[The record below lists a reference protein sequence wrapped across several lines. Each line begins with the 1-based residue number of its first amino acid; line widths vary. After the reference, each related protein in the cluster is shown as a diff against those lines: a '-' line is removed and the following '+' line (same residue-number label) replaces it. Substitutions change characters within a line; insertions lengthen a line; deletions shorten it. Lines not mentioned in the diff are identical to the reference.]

1 MVCNVSCRDRVGN
14 DAPTC
19 RHISDSVAE
28 AVAVVFT
35 HPVRKVALNSIA
47 NIGSV
52 FIVGF
57 PCFVSVALNCV
68 TPLVGNDAR
77 EGHNSRHGQP

>member
-14 DAPTC
+14 DAPIC
-19 RHISDSVAE
+19 RQISDSVAE
-28 AVAVVFT
+28 AVTLVLT
-35 HPVRKVALNSIA
+35 HPVREIALNSIA
-47 NIGSV
+47 NVIGV

-57 PCFVSVALNCV
+57 PCLVSVVLNCIA
-68 TPLVGNDAR
+68 PLVGNDAR

>member
-1 MVCNVSCRDRVGN
+1 MVCNVSCLDRVGN

-28 AVAVVFT
+28 AVVLVPT

-47 NIGSV
+47 NVIGV

-57 PCFVSVALNCV
+57 PCLVSVVLNGI